1 METRAHYVLVGSF
14 VLLMVAGLVGFVVWF
29 GKIQFEAEAKRYEIV
44 FRGSVTGLS
53 GGSPVRYSGV
63 RVGEVRQIKLN
74 EEDPNK
80 VDVIIEVAADTP
92 IREDTV
98 AKLEIQG
105 LTGGLYVLLAGGSPD
120 SPSLKAAAGEAYP
133 VIPSRTSSLAELL
146 EGAPELLE
154 NANSL
159 LRRLNHLANAENR
172 SRIAAI
178 LANIEETT
186 DAIAGR
192 RQQIEAVIDDT
203 SATMKNISEASKA
216 VASLATTIERNS
228 ADLIKQADATLAAA
242 ERLADRLD
250 GTVAANESEI
260 AGLITDLRGTS
271 KAITKMADQI
281 NATIAENRGP
291 INEFT
296 TRGLLNISNLITE
309 ARDFLVSLN
318 RVTTEVERD
327 PARFLFG
334 NQQQGYETGQQ

>member
-228 ADLIKQADATLAAA
+228 ADLIKQADATRCQQELA
-242 ERLADRLD
+242 RLCVGNLELHL
-250 GTVAANESEI
+250 GIANERGSAKLEI
-260 AGLITDLRGTS
+260 LDLGKRAS
-271 KAITKMADQI
+271 KGYPGGDGIHRNVAFAKPGKGGRDAQRPGFRSVDNFVVPT
-281 NATIAENRGP
+281 E
-291 INEFT
+291 
-296 TRGLLNISNLITE
+296 LLAQL
-309 ARDFLVSLN
+309 
-318 RVTTEVERD
+318 RVGVVE
-327 PARFLFG
+327 
-334 NQQQGYETGQQ
+334 

>member
-14 VLLMVAGLVGFVVWF
+14 VLFMVVGLVAFVVWF
-29 GKIQFEAEAKRYEIV
+29 GKIQFEAEAKRYEII

-53 GGSPVRYSGV
+53 PGSPVRYSGV
-63 RVGEVRQIKLN
+63 RVGEVRVISLD
-74 EEDPNK
+74 EENPNK
-80 VDVIIEVAADTP
+80 VHVIVEVQADTP
-92 IREDTV
+92 IREDTI

-120 SPSLKAAAGEAYP
+120 SPPLTIQPGEEYP

-154 NANSL
+154 NANAL

-172 SRIAAI
+172 ARIAAI
-178 LANIEETT
+178 LANVEETT
-186 DAIAGR
+186 DAVASR
-192 RQQIEAVIDDT
+192 RKEIEAVIQDT
-203 SATMKNISEASKA
+203 SSTMKNVSEASQA
-216 VASLATTIERNS
+216 VASLAKTIERDS
-228 ADLIKQADATLAAA
+228 AGLIKQAEDTLAAA
-242 ERLADRLD
+242 ERLANRLD
-250 GTVAANESEI
+250 GTVEANETQI

-271 KAITKMADQI
+271 KSITRMANQI
-281 NATIAENRGP
+281 NELVAENREP

-296 TRGLLNISNLITE
+296 TRGLINISNLITE

-334 NQQQGYETGQQ
+334 DQQQGYETGQ